1 MIGWWAKC
9 PSFENFQ
16 CNKTFMLQ
24 IIKRVVHET
33 FRSVE
38 EHIGEGGKKKFTEG
52 ITCPSQ
58 AFMECDN

>member
-1 MIGWWAKC
+1 
-9 PSFENFQ
+9 
-16 CNKTFMLQ
+16 MLQ